1 MTLLHAFGM
10 LLIVAT
16 VLLTL
21 AALAG
26 LAGTLSSRKPGAALG
41 VAGGLAA
48 WYALVVGFVGAVSLL
63 QPGRSLA
70 PGEVKRFCGFYLDCH
85 LGAAVV
91 GRQRVTMIGDV
102 ASRGVFEVLTLEIS
116 SDARA
121 EPMRPYGVQA
131 ALVGPDGAR
140 YARDGAAEAA
150 WERQTG
156 HSASFDQEV
165 PPNGGAF
172 HKDLIFDVPR
182 DSGALALDV
191 RESAFPDDVLEW
203 FLAGDEDS
211 FLHPRTLLRLPEG
224 PTCSEAVR

>member
-1 MTLLHAFGM
+1 MTVLHAFGM

-16 VLLTL
+16 VLITL

-26 LAGTLSSRKPGAALG
+26 LAGTLWSRKPGAALA

-48 WYALVVGFVGAVSLL
+48 WYALVIGFVGGVSLT

-85 LGAAVV
+85 LGAAVIA
-91 GRQRVTMIGDV
+91 RQRLVSIGDV
-102 ASRGVFEVLTLEIS
+102 TPRGVFEVVTLQIS

-121 EPMRPYGVQA
+121 EPLRPYGVQA

-140 YARDGAAEAA
+140 YGRDEAAETA
-150 WERQTG
+150 WERATG
-156 HSASFDQEV
+156 RAVAFDQDV

-172 HKDLIFDVPR
+172 TKELVFDVPKAA
-182 DSGALALDV
+182 GALALDV
-191 RESAFPDDVLEW
+191 RESALPDDVLEF

-211 FLHPRTLLRLPEG
+211 FLHRRTLLRLPEKG
-224 PTCSEAVR
+224 